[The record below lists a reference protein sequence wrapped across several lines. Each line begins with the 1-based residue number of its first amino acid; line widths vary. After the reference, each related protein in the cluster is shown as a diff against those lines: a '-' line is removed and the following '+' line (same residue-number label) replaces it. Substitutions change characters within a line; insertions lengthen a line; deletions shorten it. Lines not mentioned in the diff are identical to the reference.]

1 MSGSTSSSSVGP
13 ESGNCAVCTM
23 ADSSL
28 CACARMAVLSASTCS
43 SNCPRKYSMASSRS
57 STVGVVEGR
66 SGVFMPA
73 PFVFV
78 GCVTTAM
85 VGRKRAGATFFG
97 LESGFLQ
104 DAASAL
110 SEGARV

>member
-1 MSGSTSSSSVGP
+1 MSGGTSSSSEGA

-23 ADSSL
+23 ADSNL
-28 CACARMAVLSASTCS
+28 CICARMAVLSTSMDS

-78 GCVTTAM
+78 GSVRTTI

-97 LESGFLQ
+97 WESGFLE